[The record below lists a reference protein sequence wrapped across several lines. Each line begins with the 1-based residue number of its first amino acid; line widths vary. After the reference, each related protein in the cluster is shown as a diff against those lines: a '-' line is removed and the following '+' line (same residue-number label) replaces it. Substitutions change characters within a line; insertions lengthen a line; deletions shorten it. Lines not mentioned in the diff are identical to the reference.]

1 MSSVDANSKRA
12 MFGCVAL
19 SIFAYSGFLGMSM
32 IVGMLVDQLGFT
44 PSQAGYISSA
54 ELSGIFVASLL
65 TAAIVNKSNRQTIM
79 VVALVLCIIGNVSSY
94 ALHEFVPM
102 IVARFLTGVSAGIV
116 YATSVAV
123 LAGSNET
130 ARNFTY
136 LIFSIALANAA
147 ILYGFPILGAAVGIA
162 GVYLF
167 LASLAVLGFF
177 FVRFVPK
184 YYQPTAPEKVA
195 EQSIT
200 KYPTYLSVVCLG
212 AVFAFYFMAGSYWTY
227 MERIGVDLGN
237 TSAFVGKYIAI
248 ATLFSLAGCG
258 LAYWLSRRWGLS
270 IPLLLS
276 LFCVSVC
283 LFFFGLNITTVF
295 FIAATAIVFLFWNA
309 IDIYQL
315 GTLANL
321 DHTGR
326 FCALTSASQGLGMAT
341 GPAVAAYLL
350 DHGFDYSVVPFLGS
364 AATLVAFL
372 LYVYVYARL
381 RKIDPAV
388 ADYG

>member
-1 MSSVDANSKRA
+1 MY
-12 MFGCVAL
+12 GCVAL
-19 SIFAYSGFLGMSM
+19 SVFAYSGFLGMSM

-44 PSQAGYISSA
+44 PSEAGYVSSA
-54 ELSGIFVASLL
+54 EFWGIFVASLL
-65 TAAIVNKSNRQTIM
+65 TAAIVNRSNRQVIM
-79 VVALVLCIIGNVSSY
+79 TVALVLCIVGNVSSY
-94 ALHEFVPM
+94 ALRDFTPM
-102 IVARFLTGVSAGIV
+102 LVARFATGISAGIV

-123 LAGSNET
+123 LAGSKET

-147 ILYGFPILGAAVGIA
+147 ILYGFPILGAKVGIA

-184 YYQPTAPEKVA
+184 HYQPLETTFSKNDESV
-195 EQSIT
+195 QH
-200 KYPTYLSVVCLG
+200 YPNYLSVVCLA

-237 TSAFVGKYIAI
+237 TPAFVGKYIAI

-258 LAYWLSRRWGLS
+258 LAYWLSRRLGLS

-276 LFCVSVC
+276 LFSVSTC
-283 LFFFGLNITTVF
+283 LFVFGTSITTVF
-295 FIAATAIVFLFWNA
+295 FIATTAIVFLFWNA
-309 IDIYQL
+309 IDIFQL

-341 GPAVAAYLL
+341 GPAAAAYLL
-350 DHGFDYSVVPFLGS
+350 DHGFGYSIVPFLGS
-364 AATLVAFL
+364 AATFVAFL
-372 LYVYVYARL
+372 LYVYVYMRL
-381 RKIDPAV
+381 RKIDPVV
-388 ADYG
+388 ADQR